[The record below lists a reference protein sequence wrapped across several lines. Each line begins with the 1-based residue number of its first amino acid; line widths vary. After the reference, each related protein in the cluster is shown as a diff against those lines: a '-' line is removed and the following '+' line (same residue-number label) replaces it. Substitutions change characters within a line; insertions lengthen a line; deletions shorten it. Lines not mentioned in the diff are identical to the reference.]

1 MFIQGDLQAV
11 FDALYMVG
19 VIDPVLKMDWTELTA
34 EMQLQNEKVE
44 DAIFQING
52 CEGNRYLL
60 TEKFN
65 KMDRQILQFLAMEV
79 AREFAEF
86 ADRKELH

>member
-11 FDALYMVG
+11 FDALYITG
-19 VIDPVLKMDWTELTA
+19 VIDPVLKMDWSDLTTE
-34 EMQLQNEKVE
+34 MSSQSGKVDE
-44 DAIFQING
+44 AIRAVNDCG
-52 CEGNRYLL
+52 GNRFLL

-65 KMDRQILQFLAMEV
+65 GMDFRLLQFLAMEV

-86 ADRKELH
+86 ADRKDLH